1 MNTAATIA
9 TTIATR
15 MTITLRRDLGGRK
28 AAVNR
33 SLLPVMESCSPGF
46 ADSRWI
52 WSKEIVSFSDDAISD
67 EISRHG
73 FTSLLRCWGKS
84 YWREKIARQII
95 PFIRSFS
102 LWSWK
107 VNTATIAILK
117 VCSSRWLEFQFRNC
131 WWFSHAWYFMHK
143 RDLNLDCSSHMLLL
157 GIFQYD
163 RHSFLFLFQRKL
175 LVSSFSCLSF
185 FPRRR
190 RSAEESIGKTV
201 ND

>member
-33 SLLPVMESCSPGF
+33 SLLPIMESCSPGF
-46 ADSRWI
+46 AGSRWI

-73 FTSLLRCWGKS
+73 FTSLLRCCGKS

-95 PFIRSFS
+95 PFIQSFS

-157 GIFQYD
+157 SISNTIGTCF
-163 RHSFLFLFQRKL
+163 F
-175 LVSSFSCLSF
+175 SFSRENCWLAVF
-185 FPRRR
+185 LVFPF
-190 RSAEESIGKTV
+190 SQEGGGAQKNVLAKTV

>member
-1 MNTAATIA
+1 
-9 TTIATR
+9 
-15 MTITLRRDLGGRK
+15 
-28 AAVNR
+28 
-33 SLLPVMESCSPGF
+33 MESCSPGF
-46 ADSRWI
+46 AGSRWI

-73 FTSLLRCWGKS
+73 CRIYFTLKMLRKS
-84 YWREKIARQII
+84 YRREKITRQII

-107 VNTATIAILK
+107 GNTATFAILK

-163 RHSFLFLFQRKL
+163 RNSFLILFQRKL
-175 LVSSFSCLSF
+175 LVSSFSFLSF
-185 FPRRR
+185 FPRRM
-190 RSAEESIGKTV
+190 RSAEESISKNCWWLTSVELWIVGKQIYICCHASV
-201 ND
+201 P